1 MSNRKIMIGFKA
13 DTEVNDELDKIADL
27 EDRSVSYI
35 VNKFV
40 VQGIK
45 KYAEDKKEEG
55 SRALEVLDY
64 IEHLDFTSYA
74 DFVKQTTQQKTYN
87 WINNNLGVLQTYMI
101 VCEKLN
107 IPADQRVIDEIS
119 LDQAAQDTDE
129 DDY

>member
-13 DTEVNDELDKIADL
+13 DTEVKDELDKIADL

-64 IEHLDFTSYA
+64 IEHLDFTSYE

-107 IPADQRVIDEIS
+107 IPADQRAIDEIS
-119 LDQAAQDTDE
+119 LDQAAQDADE

>member
-13 DTEVNDELDKIADL
+13 DTEVKDELDKIADL

-101 VCEKLN
+101 VFEKLN

-119 LDQAAQDTDE
+119 LDQAAQDADE

>member
-13 DTEVNDELDKIADL
+13 DTEVKDELDKIADL

-87 WINNNLGVLQTYMI
+87 WINNNLGVLQTYMV

-119 LDQAAQDTDE
+119 LDQAAQDADE

>member
-13 DTEVNDELDKIADL
+13 DTEVKDELDKIADL
-27 EDRSVSYI
+27 EDRRVSYI

-119 LDQAAQDTDE
+119 LDQAAQDADE

>member
-13 DTEVNDELDKIADL
+13 DTEVKDELDKIADL
-27 EDRSVSYI
+27 EDRSISYI

-119 LDQAAQDTDE
+119 LDQAAQDADE

>member
-13 DTEVNDELDKIADL
+13 DTEVKDELDKIADL

-119 LDQAAQDTDE
+119 LDQTAQDADE

>member
-13 DTEVNDELDKIADL
+13 DTEVKDELDKIADL

-107 IPADQRVIDEIS
+107 IPAEQRVIDEIS
-119 LDQAAQDTDE
+119 FDQAAQDADE

>member
-13 DTEVNDELDKIADL
+13 DTEVKDELDKIADL

-45 KYAEDKKEEG
+45 KYTEDKKEEG
-55 SRALEVLDY
+55 SRVLEVLDY

-87 WINNNLGVLQTYMI
+87 WINNSLGALQTYMI

-107 IPADQRVIDEIS
+107 VPADQRVIDEIS
-119 LDQAAQDTDE
+119 LDKTAQDADE

>member
-13 DTEVNDELDKIADL
+13 DTEVKDELDKIADL

-74 DFVKQTTQQKTYN
+74 DFVKQATQQKTYN

-119 LDQAAQDTDE
+119 LDQAAQDADE

>member
-13 DTEVNDELDKIADL
+13 DTEVKDELDKIADL

-35 VNKFV
+35 VNKIV

-119 LDQAAQDTDE
+119 LDQAAQDADE

>member
-1 MSNRKIMIGFKA
+1 MIGFKA
-13 DTEVNDELDKIADL
+13 DTEVKDELDKIADL

-119 LDQAAQDTDE
+119 LDQAAQDADE

>member
-13 DTEVNDELDKIADL
+13 DTEVKDELDKIADL

-101 VCEKLN
+101 DCEKLN

-119 LDQAAQDTDE
+119 LDQAAQDADE

>member
-13 DTEVNDELDKIADL
+13 DTEVKDELDKIADL

-87 WINNNLGVLQTYMI
+87 WINNNCLRKTEYTRRP
-101 VCEKLN
+101 KSN
-107 IPADQRVIDEIS
+107 RRNKP
-119 LDQAAQDTDE
+119 
-129 DDY
+129 

>member
-13 DTEVNDELDKIADL
+13 DTEVKDELDKIADL

-87 WINNNLGVLQTYMI
+87 WINNNLGALQTYMI

-119 LDQAAQDTDE
+119 LDQAAQDADE

>member
-13 DTEVNDELDKIADL
+13 DTEVKDELDKIADL

>member
-13 DTEVNDELDKIADL
+13 DTEVKDELDKIADL

-119 LDQAAQDTDE
+119 LDQSAQDADE

>member
-1 MSNRKIMIGFKA
+1 MSNSKIMIGFKA
-13 DTEVNDELDKIADL
+13 DTEVKDELDKIADL

-119 LDQAAQDTDE
+119 LDQAAQDADE

>member
-13 DTEVNDELDKIADL
+13 DTEVKDELDKIAGL

-119 LDQAAQDTDE
+119 LDQAAQDADE

>member
-13 DTEVNDELDKIADL
+13 DTEVKDELDRIADL

-119 LDQAAQDTDE
+119 LDQAAQDADE

>member
-13 DTEVNDELDKIADL
+13 DTEVKDELDKIADL

-35 VNKFV
+35 VNKYV

-55 SRALEVLDY
+55 SRTLEVLDY

-107 IPADQRVIDEIS
+107 IPADQRVIDEIG
-119 LDQAAQDTDE
+119 LDQAAQDADE

>member
-1 MSNRKIMIGFKA
+1 MPEN
-13 DTEVNDELDKIADL
+13 
-27 EDRSVSYI
+27 
-35 VNKFV
+35 
-40 VQGIK
+40 
-45 KYAEDKKEEG
+45 KKEEG

-107 IPADQRVIDEIS
+107 IPAEQRVIDEIS
-119 LDQAAQDTDE
+119 FDQAAQDADE

>member
-13 DTEVNDELDKIADL
+13 DTEVKDELDKIADL

-74 DFVKQTTQQKTYN
+74 DFVKQTTQKKTYN

-119 LDQAAQDTDE
+119 LDQAAQDADE

>member
-13 DTEVNDELDKIADL
+13 DTEVKDELDKIADL

-45 KYAEDKKEEG
+45 KYTEDKKEEG

-119 LDQAAQDTDE
+119 LDQAAQDADE

>member
-13 DTEVNDELDKIADL
+13 DTEVKDELDKIADL

-55 SRALEVLDY
+55 SRALEVLNY

>member
-13 DTEVNDELDKIADL
+13 DTEVKDELDKIADL

-119 LDQAAQDTDE
+119 LDQAAQDADE
-129 DDY
+129 DEY

>member
-13 DTEVNDELDKIADL
+13 DTEVKDELNKIADL

>member
-13 DTEVNDELDKIADL
+13 DTEVKDELDKIADL

-55 SRALEVLDY
+55 SMALEVLDY

-119 LDQAAQDTDE
+119 LDQAAQDADE

>member
-13 DTEVNDELDKIADL
+13 DTEVKDELDKIADL

-119 LDQAAQDTDE
+119 LDQAAQDADE

>member
-13 DTEVNDELDKIADL
+13 DTEVKDELDKIADL

-119 LDQAAQDTDE
+119 LDQAAQDAQE

>member
-13 DTEVNDELDKIADL
+13 DTEVKDELDKIADL

-55 SRALEVLDY
+55 SRALDVLDY

-119 LDQAAQDTDE
+119 LDQAAQDADE

>member
-1 MSNRKIMIGFKA
+1 M
-13 DTEVNDELDKIADL
+13 VNFYKGGVWNVKQKNY
-27 EDRSVSYI
+27 DRIQS
-35 VNKFV
+35 
-40 VQGIK
+40 G
-45 KYAEDKKEEG
+45 YAEDKKEEG

-119 LDQAAQDTDE
+119 LDQAAQDADE